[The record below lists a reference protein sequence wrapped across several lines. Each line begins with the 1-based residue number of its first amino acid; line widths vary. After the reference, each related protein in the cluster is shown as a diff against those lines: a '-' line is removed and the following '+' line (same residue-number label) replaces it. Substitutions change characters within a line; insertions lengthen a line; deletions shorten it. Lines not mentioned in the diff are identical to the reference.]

1 MGLTIARRLA
11 AGFGFV
17 LLLIGV
23 MAFTSYRASS
33 DAVHSVEEVGHFAN
47 DNALMAEGIEYLLLT
62 RMAVRE
68 YMAEPNQNSLATFN
82 KYRGEFEKTNAAMR
96 ASIVDPE
103 RSAWVAELESTF
115 KNFVSAF
122 EQIRTMVADRD
133 RLVDMNTRLGREY
146 RLAVHG
152 PLEQAIESGNLPM
165 IRSLYDAND
174 HLMIARMFIERF
186 LMTANEKDRERID
199 QEFGLVEQ
207 AFVGLNGIPEAADV
221 QRVCRELTA
230 QYRQNFA
237 SIYNQIRQIEQHY
250 SSNVASMGT
259 AMTGL
264 ADQIRESLAAST
276 TEVVTN
282 DSAAQRSQQK
292 ILLGISFG
300 AILFGLGCAW
310 LISRSITRPISSMV
324 ERLKDIAQGEGD
336 LTRRVE
342 ADSKDELGELGK
354 WFNTFIEKVHG
365 IVSDVASSSG
375 SVASAATQIAAS
387 AEEMQAGLREQT
399 NQAEQV
405 AAAVEELSASVGEV
419 AGRCGDAATSAD
431 ESGKNADNGGNVVR
445 GTIDEIQAIATG
457 VQESADAIRDLG
469 TKSEQIGQ
477 IIGVINDIA
486 DQTNLL
492 ALNAAIEAARA
503 GEHGRGFAVVADEVR
518 KLAERTTQATEEVS
532 ASIREIQQGTE
543 HAVRKIS
550 EGSSR
555 VQKGVELAGKAGESL
570 ELIVTGSRS
579 MSTMVGGIAAA
590 AEQQAAATSQIARSV
605 SELREVTRQSADG
618 AAQAARASAD
628 LAQQAERLQE
638 LVGRFRL

>member
-11 AGFGFV
+11 AGFGFL

-23 MAFTSYRASS
+23 MAFTSFRSS
-33 DAVHSVEEVGHFAN
+33 NGAVHAVEEVGGFAG
-47 DNALMAEGIEYLLLT
+47 DNAVMAVALESLLMT
-62 RMAVRE
+62 RIAVRE
-68 YMAEPNQNSLATFN
+68 YMDEPNDSSLAIFN
-82 KYRGEFEKTNAAMR
+82 KYRGDVEKSNSDMRSRSSDPQRTAWLADLDGAFKDYVGSFEK
-96 ASIVDPE
+96 
-103 RSAWVAELESTF
+103 L
-115 KNFVSAF
+115 
-122 EQIRTMVADRD
+122 RTMVAERD
-133 RLVDMNTRLGREY
+133 RLVETNDRLGNEY
-146 RLAVHG
+146 HLAVHG
-152 PLEQAIESGNLPM
+152 PLEAAIESGNIAM
-165 IRSLYDAND
+165 IKALYDANE
-174 HLMIARMFIERF
+174 HLMNARMYIERF
-186 LMTANEKDRERID
+186 LMSTNESDRERIE
-199 QEFGLVEQ
+199 QEFRLTEQ
-207 AFVGLNGIPEAADV
+207 AFNSLNGVAEAQDL
-221 QRVCRELTA
+221 QRACRDLTS
-230 QYRQNFA
+230 QYRQNFTA
-237 SIYNQIRQIEQHY
+237 IYNKVRQIENHY
-250 SSNVASMGT
+250 STSVNESGIK
-259 AMTGL
+259 MTVL
-264 ADQIRESLAAST
+264 ADNIRESLSKET
-276 TEVVTN
+276 DEVTEK
-282 DSAAQRSQQK
+282 DIAAQRSQQRV
-292 ILLGISFG
+292 LLGISFG
-300 AILFGLGCAW
+300 AILFGLGCAY
-310 LISRSITRPISSMV
+310 LISRSITRPIGTMV

-375 SVASAATQIAAS
+375 SVASAATEIAAS

-445 GTIDEIQAIATG
+445 GTIDEIKAIATG

-469 TKSEQIGQ
+469 AKSEQIGQ

-590 AEQQAAATSQIARSV
+590 AEEQAAATGQIARSV
-605 SELREVTRQSADG
+605 SEIREVTRQSADG
-618 AAQAARASAD
+618 ADQAARASAD
-628 LAQQAERLQE
+628 LAQQADRLQE